1 MASRCHVRPVTAFPS
16 TRASPVREC
25 SHAQVGLPTHQMT
38 QPAAMDPALA
48 ASAASRAGRLALIKQ
63 ELLTATV
70 RLRANRQGPTDA
82 ESFRAHLK
90 KLIGAADQEARQVG
104 YTQGDIRYALYAV
117 VAFVDESVLNSAQP
131 MFRDWPR
138 RPLQDELF
146 GGHVGG
152 EAFFQ
157 YLQQLM
163 TRDPSPELADVL
175 GVYLLCLLLG
185 FQGRYSAAN
194 RDELGLWT
202 SRVRDQVTRIRGG
215 TPPLAPDW
223 AIPSG
228 ESVARTH
235 DPWLRRL
242 LIAGAAT
249 FALAVVLYIVYAIV
263 LRSGG
268 SFA

>member
-1 MASRCHVRPVTAFPS
+1 
-16 TRASPVREC
+16 
-25 SHAQVGLPTHQMT
+25 MT
-38 QPAAMDPALA
+38 QPAVIDQPN
-48 ASAASRAGRLALIKQ
+48 ASAASRSGQLALIVQ
-63 ELLTATV
+63 ELLTAIV

-90 KLIGAADQEARQVG
+90 QLIARADQDARQTG
-104 YTQGDIRYALYAV
+104 YAQGDVRYALYAV
-117 VAFVDESVLNSAQP
+117 VAFIDESILNSAQP

-163 TRDPSPELADVL
+163 ARDPSPDLADVL
-175 GVYLLCLLLG
+175 EVYLLCLLLG
-185 FQGRYSAAN
+185 FQGRYSATN

-202 SRVRDQVTRIRGG
+202 SRLREQLTRMRGG
-215 TPPLAPDW
+215 TPPLAPDG

-228 ESVARTH
+228 EIVARTS

-242 LIAGAAT
+242 LYTAAGTLAI
-249 FALAVVLYIVYAIV
+249 ALALYVIYFIV

-268 SFA
+268 SLA

>member
-1 MASRCHVRPVTAFPS
+1 M
-16 TRASPVREC
+16 
-25 SHAQVGLPTHQMT
+25 THPPAIDA
-38 QPAAMDPALA
+38 PAAPQV
-48 ASAASRAGRLALIKQ
+48 SRGGRLALVVQ

-90 KLIGAADQEARQVG
+90 QLIGAADQEARQLG
-104 YTQGDIRYALYAV
+104 YAQGDVRYALYAV
-117 VAFVDESVLNSAQP
+117 VAFIDESVLNSGQP
-131 MFRDWPR
+131 MFRDWPG

-163 TRDPSPELADVL
+163 TRDPSQDLADVL
-175 GVYLLCLLLG
+175 EVYLLCLLLG
-185 FQGRYSAAN
+185 FQGRYSATN

-223 AIPSG
+223 ALPSG
-228 ESVARTH
+228 EVVARTS
-235 DPWLRRL
+235 DRLLRRL
-242 LIAGAAT
+242 LLAGAAT
-249 FALAVVLYIVYAIV
+249 FGVALALYLIFLVV

-268 SFA
+268 TVA

>member
-1 MASRCHVRPVTAFPS
+1 
-16 TRASPVREC
+16 
-25 SHAQVGLPTHQMT
+25 MT
-38 QPAAMDPALA
+38 NPATIDPAVPPV
-48 ASAASRAGRLALIKQ
+48 SRSGRLALIVQ

-90 KLIGAADQEARQVG
+90 QLIAAADQEARQAG
-104 YTQGDIRYALYAV
+104 YAQGDIRYALYAV
-117 VAFVDESVLNSAQP
+117 VAFIDESVLNSGQA

-163 TRDPSPELADVL
+163 TRDPSPDLADVL
-175 GVYLLCLLLG
+175 EVYLLCLLLG
-185 FQGRYSAAN
+185 FQGRYSATN
-194 RDELGLWT
+194 RDELGLWM
-202 SRVRDQVTRIRGG
+202 SRVRDQVMRIRGG
-215 TPPLAPDW
+215 VPPMAPDW
-223 AIPSG
+223 AIPTG
-228 ESVARTH
+228 EVIARTS
-235 DPWLRRL
+235 DPWLKRL
-242 LIAGAAT
+242 LYAGAGT
-249 FALAVVLYIVYAIV
+249 FGFAVLLYAIYLIV

-268 SFA
+268 SLT

>member
-1 MASRCHVRPVTAFPS
+1 
-16 TRASPVREC
+16 
-25 SHAQVGLPTHQMT
+25 MT
-38 QPAAMDPALA
+38 YPATIDPAAPAV
-48 ASAASRAGRLALIKQ
+48 SRAGRLALIVQ

-90 KLIGAADQEARQVG
+90 QLIAAADQEARQAG
-104 YTQGDIRYALYAV
+104 YAQADVRYALYAV
-117 VAFVDESVLNSAQP
+117 VAFVDESVLNSGQG

-163 TRDPSPELADVL
+163 TRDPSPDLADVL
-175 GVYLLCLLLG
+175 EVYLLCLLLG
-185 FQGRYSAAN
+185 FQGRYSATN

-202 SRVRDQVTRIRGG
+202 SRVRDQVMRIRGG

-223 AIPSG
+223 AIPTG
-228 ESVARTH
+228 EVMARTS

-242 LIAGAAT
+242 LYAGAGTLGVAI
-249 FALAVVLYIVYAIV
+249 VLYFIYLIV

-268 SFA
+268 TIA

>member
-1 MASRCHVRPVTAFPS
+1 
-16 TRASPVREC
+16 
-25 SHAQVGLPTHQMT
+25 MT
-38 QPAAMDPALA
+38 QPAAIDSA
-48 ASAASRAGRLALIKQ
+48 AAPSASRAGQLALIVQ

-90 KLIGAADQEARQVG
+90 QLIARADQDARQAG
-104 YTQGDIRYALYAV
+104 YAQGDVRYALYAV
-117 VAFVDESVLNSAQP
+117 VAFIDESILNSAQP

-163 TRDPSPELADVL
+163 TRDPSQDLADVL
-175 GVYLLCLLLG
+175 EVYLLCLLLG
-185 FQGRYSAAN
+185 FQGRYSATN

-202 SRVRDQVTRIRGG
+202 SRVREQVTRIRGG

-223 AIPSG
+223 AIPTG
-228 ESVARTH
+228 EVLPRTR

-242 LIAGAAT
+242 VFAGAAT
-249 FALAVVLYIVYAIV
+249 LAVAVALYVIYFVV

-268 SFA
+268 TIA

>member
-1 MASRCHVRPVTAFPS
+1 
-16 TRASPVREC
+16 
-25 SHAQVGLPTHQMT
+25 MT
-38 QPAAMDPALA
+38 QPAAIEQAKP
-48 ASAASRAGRLALIKQ
+48 SAVNRSGQLALIVQ
-63 ELLTATV
+63 ELLTAIV

-90 KLIGAADQEARQVG
+90 QLIGRADQDARQAG
-104 YTQGDIRYALYAV
+104 YSQGDVRYALYAV
-117 VAFVDESVLNSAQP
+117 VAFVDESILNSAQP

-163 TRDPSPELADVL
+163 TRDASPDLADVL
-175 GVYLLCLLLG
+175 EVYLLCLLLG
-185 FQGRYSAAN
+185 FQGRYSATN

-202 SRVRDQVTRIRGG
+202 SRVREQLTRMRGG
-215 TPPLAPDW
+215 LQPLAPDW

-228 ESVARTH
+228 EVIARTS
-235 DPWLRRL
+235 DRWLRRL
-242 LIAGAAT
+242 LYVGAGTLAV
-249 FALAVVLYIVYAIV
+249 ALALYVVYLIV
-263 LRSGG
+263 LRSG
-268 SFA
+268 SAIA

>member
-1 MASRCHVRPVTAFPS
+1 
-16 TRASPVREC
+16 
-25 SHAQVGLPTHQMT
+25 MT
-38 QPAAMDPALA
+38 QPAAIDPAA
-48 ASAASRAGRLALIKQ
+48 ASSAARAGHLALIVQ

-90 KLIGAADQEARQVG
+90 QLIARADQDARQAG
-104 YTQGDIRYALYAV
+104 YSQGDVRYALYAV
-117 VAFVDESVLNSAQP
+117 VAFIDESILNSAQP

-163 TRDPSPELADVL
+163 TRDPSPDLADVL
-175 GVYLLCLLLG
+175 EVYLLCLLLG
-185 FQGRYSAAN
+185 FQGRYSATN

-202 SRVRDQVTRIRGG
+202 SRVREQVTRIRGG
-215 TPPLAPDW
+215 VPPIAPDW

-228 ESVARTH
+228 EVVPRTS

-242 LIAGAAT
+242 LFAGAAT
-249 FALAVVLYIVYAIV
+249 LGVALALYIIYFVV
-263 LRSGG
+263 LRSG
-268 SFA
+268 SPVA

>member
-1 MASRCHVRPVTAFPS
+1 M
-16 TRASPVREC
+16 
-25 SHAQVGLPTHQMT
+25 
-38 QPAAMDPALA
+38 
-48 ASAASRAGRLALIKQ
+48 Q

-90 KLIGAADQEARQVG
+90 QLIAVADQEARQAG
-104 YTQGDIRYALYAV
+104 YAQGDIRYAIYAV
-117 VAFVDESVLNSAQP
+117 VAFIDESVLNSAQP

-163 TRDPSPELADVL
+163 MRDPSPDLADVL
-175 GVYLLCLLLG
+175 EVYLLCLLLG
-185 FQGRYSAAN
+185 FQGRYSATN
-194 RDELGLWT
+194 RDELGIWT
-202 SRVRDQVTRIRGG
+202 SRTRELVTRIRGG

-223 AIPSG
+223 AIPTG
-228 ESVARTH
+228 EVIVRER
-235 DPWLRRL
+235 DVWLRRL
-242 LIAGAAT
+242 LFAGAAT
-249 FALAVVLYIVYAIV
+249 LVVALALYVVYLIV
-263 LRSGG
+263 LRSATPIP
-268 SFA
+268 SP

>member
-1 MASRCHVRPVTAFPS
+1 
-16 TRASPVREC
+16 
-25 SHAQVGLPTHQMT
+25 MT
-38 QPAAMDPALA
+38 QPAAIDSA
-48 ASAASRAGRLALIKQ
+48 AAPSASRAGQLALIVQ

-90 KLIGAADQEARQVG
+90 QLIARADQDARQAG
-104 YTQGDIRYALYAV
+104 YAQGDVRYALYAV
-117 VAFVDESVLNSAQP
+117 VAFIDESILNSAQP

-163 TRDPSPELADVL
+163 TRDPSPDLADVL
-175 GVYLLCLLLG
+175 EVYLLCLLLG
-185 FQGRYSAAN
+185 FQGRYSATN

-202 SRVRDQVTRIRGG
+202 SRVREQVARIRGG
-215 TPPLAPDW
+215 TPPIAPDW
-223 AIPSG
+223 AIPTG
-228 ESVARTH
+228 EVIPRSRDA
-235 DPWLRRL
+235 WLRRL
-242 LIAGAAT
+242 LFAGAAT
-249 FALAVVLYIVYAIV
+249 LAVALALYVIYLVV
-263 LRSGG
+263 LRS
-268 SFA
+268 SSPIA

>member
-1 MASRCHVRPVTAFPS
+1 
-16 TRASPVREC
+16 
-25 SHAQVGLPTHQMT
+25 MT
-38 QPAAMDPALA
+38 QPAAIDSA
-48 ASAASRAGRLALIKQ
+48 APAASRAGHLALIVQ

-90 KLIGAADQEARQVG
+90 QLIARADQDARQAG
-104 YTQGDIRYALYAV
+104 YSQGDVRYALYAV
-117 VAFVDESVLNSAQP
+117 VAFIDESILNSAQA

-163 TRDPSPELADVL
+163 TRDPSPDLADVL
-175 GVYLLCLLLG
+175 EVYLLCLLLG
-185 FQGRYSAAN
+185 FQGRYSATN

-202 SRVRDQVTRIRGG
+202 SRVREQVTRIRGG
-215 TPPLAPDW
+215 TPPIAPDW
-223 AIPSG
+223 ALPTG
-228 ESVARTH
+228 EVVPRTR

-242 LIAGAAT
+242 LFAGAAT
-249 FALAVVLYIVYAIV
+249 LAVALALYAVYLVV
-263 LRSGG
+263 LRS
-268 SFA
+268 SSPIA

>member
-1 MASRCHVRPVTAFPS
+1 
-16 TRASPVREC
+16 
-25 SHAQVGLPTHQMT
+25 MT
-38 QPAAMDPALA
+38 QPAVID
-48 ASAASRAGRLALIKQ
+48 ASTAPAASRAGQLALIVQ

-90 KLIGAADQEARQVG
+90 QLIARADQDARQAG

-117 VAFVDESVLNSAQP
+117 VAFIDESILNSAQP

-163 TRDPSPELADVL
+163 TRDPSPDLADVL
-175 GVYLLCLLLG
+175 EVYLLCLLLG

-202 SRVRDQVTRIRGG
+202 SRVREQLTRLRGG
-215 TPPLAPDW
+215 TPPIAPDW

-228 ESVARTH
+228 EVMARTR
-235 DPWLRRL
+235 DAWLRSQL
-242 LIAGAAT
+242 YAGAAVL
-249 FALAVVLYIVYAIV
+249 ALAVVLYVIYFVV
-263 LRSGG
+263 LRSSGPI
-268 SFA
+268 S

>member
-1 MASRCHVRPVTAFPS
+1 
-16 TRASPVREC
+16 
-25 SHAQVGLPTHQMT
+25 MT
-38 QPAAMDPALA
+38 QPAAIESAPSPA
-48 ASAASRAGRLALIKQ
+48 SSRAGHLALIVQ
-63 ELLTATV
+63 ELLTAIV

-90 KLIGAADQEARQVG
+90 QLIARADQDARQAG
-104 YTQGDIRYALYAV
+104 YSQGDVRYALYAV
-117 VAFVDESVLNSAQP
+117 VAFVDESILNSAQP

-163 TRDPSPELADVL
+163 TRDPSPDLADVL
-175 GVYLLCLLLG
+175 EVYLLCLLLG

-202 SRVRDQVTRIRGG
+202 SRLREQLTRMRGG
-215 TPPLAPDW
+215 LAPLAPDW
-223 AIPSG
+223 AIPKG
-228 ESVARTH
+228 EVIARTS

-242 LIAGAAT
+242 LVAGAVT
-249 FALAVVLYIVYAIV
+249 LGLAVVLFLIYWII
-263 LRSGG
+263 LRSGA
-268 SFA
+268 SLP

>member
-1 MASRCHVRPVTAFPS
+1 
-16 TRASPVREC
+16 
-25 SHAQVGLPTHQMT
+25 MT
-38 QPAAMDPALA
+38 QPAAID
-48 ASAASRAGRLALIKQ
+48 SAAAPASSRAGHLALVVQ

-90 KLIGAADQEARQVG
+90 QLIARADQDARQAG
-104 YTQGDIRYALYAV
+104 YAQGDVRYALYAV
-117 VAFVDESVLNSAQP
+117 VAFIDESILNSAQP

-163 TRDPSPELADVL
+163 TRDPSPDLADVL
-175 GVYLLCLLLG
+175 EVYLLCLLLG
-185 FQGRYSAAN
+185 FQGRYSATN

-202 SRVRDQVTRIRGG
+202 SRVREQVTRIRGG
-215 TPPLAPDW
+215 TPPIAPDW
-223 AIPSG
+223 AIPTG
-228 ESVARTH
+228 EVVPRTR

-242 LIAGAAT
+242 LFAGAAT
-249 FALAVVLYIVYAIV
+249 LAVALALYVIYLVV
-263 LRSGG
+263 LRSG
-268 SFA
+268 STIA

>member
-1 MASRCHVRPVTAFPS
+1 
-16 TRASPVREC
+16 
-25 SHAQVGLPTHQMT
+25 MT
-38 QPAAMDPALA
+38 QPAVID
-48 ASAASRAGRLALIKQ
+48 ASTAPAASRAGQLALIVQ

-90 KLIGAADQEARQVG
+90 QLIARADQDARQAG

-117 VAFVDESVLNSAQP
+117 VAFIDESILNSAQP

-163 TRDPSPELADVL
+163 TRDPSPDLADVL
-175 GVYLLCLLLG
+175 EVYLLCLLLG

-202 SRVRDQVTRIRGG
+202 SRMREQLTRMRGG
-215 TPPLAPDW
+215 TPPIAPDW

-228 ESVARTH
+228 EVMARTR
-235 DPWLRRL
+235 DAWLRRL
-242 LIAGAAT
+242 LFAGAAVL
-249 FALAVVLYIVYAIV
+249 ALAVVLYVIYFVV
-263 LRSGG
+263 LRSSGPI
-268 SFA
+268 S

>member
-1 MASRCHVRPVTAFPS
+1 
-16 TRASPVREC
+16 
-25 SHAQVGLPTHQMT
+25 MT
-38 QPAAMDPALA
+38 QPAVIDASPAPA
-48 ASAASRAGRLALIKQ
+48 PSRAGHLALIVQ

-90 KLIGAADQEARQVG
+90 QLIARADQDARQAG

-117 VAFVDESVLNSAQP
+117 VAFIDESILNSAQP

-163 TRDPSPELADVL
+163 TRDPSPDLADVL
-175 GVYLLCLLLG
+175 EVYLLCLLLG

-202 SRVRDQVTRIRGG
+202 SRLREQLTRMRGG
-215 TPPLAPDW
+215 TPPIAPDW

-228 ESVARTH
+228 EVMARTR
-235 DPWLRRL
+235 DAWLRRL
-242 LIAGAAT
+242 LFAGAAVL
-249 FALAVVLYIVYAIV
+249 ALAVVLYVIYFVV
-263 LRSGG
+263 LRSSG
-268 SFA
+268 SIS

>member
-1 MASRCHVRPVTAFPS
+1 
-16 TRASPVREC
+16 
-25 SHAQVGLPTHQMT
+25 MT
-38 QPAAMDPALA
+38 QPAVSDGA
-48 ASAASRAGRLALIKQ
+48 AATASRAGHLALIVQ

-82 ESFRAHLK
+82 ETFRAHLK
-90 KLIGAADQEARQVG
+90 QLIGRADQDARQAG
-104 YTQGDIRYALYAV
+104 YSQGDVRYALYAV
-117 VAFVDESVLNSAQP
+117 VAFIDESILNSAQP

-163 TRDPSPELADVL
+163 SRDGTPDTADVL
-175 GVYLLCLLLG
+175 EVYLLCLLLG
-185 FQGRYSAAN
+185 FQGRYSATN

-202 SRVRDQVTRIRGG
+202 SRLREMLTRMRGG

-223 AIPSG
+223 AIPTG
-228 ESVARTH
+228 EVMPRQS
-235 DPWLRRL
+235 DPRLRRL
-242 LIAGAAT
+242 LYAGAGT
-249 FALAVVLYIVYAIV
+249 LAAAAVLYVVYLIV
-263 LRSGG
+263 LRSHG
-268 SFA
+268 SVA

>member
-1 MASRCHVRPVTAFPS
+1 M
-16 TRASPVREC
+16 
-25 SHAQVGLPTHQMT
+25 TH
-38 QPAAMDPALA
+38 PAAIDPAAGAPTATA
-48 ASAASRAGRLALIKQ
+48 AGRAGRLALIVQ

-82 ESFRAHLK
+82 ESFRAHIK
-90 KLIGAADQEARQVG
+90 QLIAAADQEARQAG
-104 YTQGDIRYALYAV
+104 YAQGDVRYALYAV
-117 VAFVDESVLNSAQP
+117 VAFLDESVLNSAQP

-146 GGHVGG
+146 GGHVAG

-163 TRDPSPELADVL
+163 TRDPSADLADVL
-175 GVYLLCLLLG
+175 EVYLLCLLLG
-185 FQGRYSAAN
+185 FQGRYSATN

-202 SRVRDQVTRIRGG
+202 SRVRELVSRLRGG

-223 AIPSG
+223 AIPTG
-228 ESVARTH
+228 EVVPRTS

-242 LIAGAAT
+242 LVAAAAT
-249 FALAVVLYIVYAIV
+249 LVVALVLYVVYLIV

-268 SFA
+268 PVT

>member
-1 MASRCHVRPVTAFPS
+1 
-16 TRASPVREC
+16 
-25 SHAQVGLPTHQMT
+25 MT
-38 QPAAMDPALA
+38 QPVAID
-48 ASAASRAGRLALIKQ
+48 SAAPAVSRAGRLALIVQ

-70 RLRANRQGPTDA
+70 RLRANQRNPTDA

-90 KLIGAADQEARQVG
+90 QLIGAADQEARQAG
-104 YTQGDIRYALYAV
+104 YAQGDIRYALYAV

-163 TRDPSPELADVL
+163 TRDPSPDQADVL
-175 GVYLLCLLLG
+175 EVYLLCLLLG

-202 SRVRDQVTRIRGG
+202 SRVRDQVTRVRGG
-215 TPPLAPDW
+215 TPAIAPDW
-223 AIPSG
+223 GIPSG
-228 ESVARTH
+228 EVIAQTQ

-242 LIAGAAT
+242 LFAGAGT
-249 FALAVVLYIVYAIV
+249 LAVAIGLWIIYLVV

-268 SFA
+268 SVA

>member
-1 MASRCHVRPVTAFPS
+1 
-16 TRASPVREC
+16 
-25 SHAQVGLPTHQMT
+25 MT
-38 QPAAMDPALA
+38 QPAAIESTPAPA
-48 ASAASRAGRLALIKQ
+48 TSRAGHLALIVQ
-63 ELLTATV
+63 ELLTAIV

-82 ESFRAHLK
+82 ESFRSHLK
-90 KLIGAADQEARQVG
+90 QLIARADQDARQAG
-104 YTQGDIRYALYAV
+104 YSQGDVRYALYAV
-117 VAFVDESVLNSAQP
+117 VAFVDESILNSAQP

-163 TRDPSPELADVL
+163 TRDPSPDLADVL
-175 GVYLLCLLLG
+175 EVYLLCLLLG

-202 SRVRDQVTRIRGG
+202 SRLREQLTRLRGG
-215 TPPLAPDW
+215 LPPIAPDW
-223 AIPSG
+223 GIPTG
-228 ESVARTH
+228 EVIARTR

-242 LIAGAAT
+242 LVAGGVT
-249 FALAVVLYIVYAIV
+249 LGVALALYVIYLII

-268 SFA
+268 ALS

>member
-1 MASRCHVRPVTAFPS
+1 
-16 TRASPVREC
+16 
-25 SHAQVGLPTHQMT
+25 MT
-38 QPAAMDPALA
+38 QPAAIESAPAPA
-48 ASAASRAGRLALIKQ
+48 TSRAGHLALIVQ
-63 ELLTATV
+63 ELLTAIV

-90 KLIGAADQEARQVG
+90 QLIARADQDARQAG
-104 YTQGDIRYALYAV
+104 YTQGDVRYALYAV
-117 VAFVDESVLNSAQP
+117 VAFVDESILNSAQP

-163 TRDPSPELADVL
+163 TRDPSPDLADVL
-175 GVYLLCLLLG
+175 EVYLLCLLLG

-202 SRVRDQVTRIRGG
+202 SRLREQLARMRGG
-215 TPPLAPDW
+215 PPPIAPDW
-223 AIPSG
+223 AIPKG
-228 ESVARTH
+228 EVVTRIR

-242 LIAGAAT
+242 LFAGAAT
-249 FALAVVLYIVYAIV
+249 LGVALALYFIFLII

-268 SFA
+268 AVS

>member
-1 MASRCHVRPVTAFPS
+1 MTHPPAIDA
-16 TRASPVREC
+16 A
-25 SHAQVGLPTHQMT
+25 PT
-38 QPAAMDPALA
+38 PAV
-48 ASAASRAGRLALIKQ
+48 SRAGRLALIVQ

-82 ESFRAHLK
+82 ESFRTHLK
-90 KLIGAADQEARQVG
+90 TLIAAADQDARQTG
-104 YTQGDIRYALYAV
+104 YAQGDIRYVLYAV
-117 VAFVDESVLNSAQP
+117 VAFIDESILNSAQP

-163 TRDPSPELADVL
+163 TRDPSPDLADVL
-175 GVYLLCLLLG
+175 EVYLLCLLLG
-185 FQGRYSAAN
+185 FQGRYSATN

-202 SRVRDQVTRIRGG
+202 SRVRDQITRIRGG

-223 AIPSG
+223 AIPTG
-228 ESVARTH
+228 EVAPRTT

-242 LIAGAAT
+242 LFAGAGT
-249 FALAVVLYIVYAIV
+249 LAAAIVLYIVYLVV

-268 SFA
+268 TIA

>member
-1 MASRCHVRPVTAFPS
+1 
-16 TRASPVREC
+16 
-25 SHAQVGLPTHQMT
+25 MT
-38 QPAAMDPALA
+38 LPAATDPAA
-48 ASAASRAGRLALIKQ
+48 TAPASRAGRLALIVQ

-70 RLRANRQGPTDA
+70 RLRSSRQGPTDA

-90 KLIGAADQEARQVG
+90 QLIAAADQDARQAG
-104 YTQGDIRYALYAV
+104 YAQGDVRYVLYAI
-117 VAFVDESVLNSAQP
+117 VAFVDESILNSAQP
-131 MFRDWPR
+131 MFRDWAR

-163 TRDPSPELADVL
+163 TRDPSPDLADVL
-175 GVYLLCLLLG
+175 EVYLLCLLLG
-185 FQGRYSAAN
+185 FQGRYSATN

-215 TPPLAPDW
+215 VPPLAPDW
-223 AIPSG
+223 AIPAG
-228 ESVARTH
+228 EIMPRMS

-242 LIAGAAT
+242 LIAGGVTLAA
-249 FALAVVLYIVYAIV
+249 ALVLFVVYLLV

-268 SFA
+268 SIA

>member
-1 MASRCHVRPVTAFPS
+1 
-16 TRASPVREC
+16 
-25 SHAQVGLPTHQMT
+25 
-38 QPAAMDPALA
+38 MD
-48 ASAASRAGRLALIKQ
+48 SAASSAGRAGQLALIVQ
-63 ELLTATV
+63 ELLTAIV
-70 RLRANRQGPTDA
+70 RLRSNRQGPTDA
-82 ESFRAHLK
+82 ESFRTHLK
-90 KLIGAADQEARQVG
+90 QLISRADQEARQAG
-104 YTQGDIRYALYAV
+104 YSQGDVRYALYAV
-117 VAFVDESVLNSAQP
+117 VAFVDESILNSAQP

-163 TRDPSPELADVL
+163 TRDPSPDLADVL
-175 GVYLLCLLLG
+175 EVYLLCLLLG

-202 SRVRDQVTRIRGG
+202 SRVRDLLTRMRGG
-215 TPPLAPDW
+215 TPPMAPDW

-228 ESVARTH
+228 EVVAQTR

-242 LIAGAAT
+242 LLAGGGT
-249 FALAVVLYIVYAIV
+249 LGVALALYVLYFIV

-268 SFA
+268 GAA

>member
-1 MASRCHVRPVTAFPS
+1 
-16 TRASPVREC
+16 
-25 SHAQVGLPTHQMT
+25 MT
-38 QPAAMDPALA
+38 QPAAIDPASA
-48 ASAASRAGRLALIKQ
+48 APAASRAGRLALIVQ

-90 KLIGAADQEARQVG
+90 QLIGAADQEARQAG
-104 YTQGDIRYALYAV
+104 YAQGDVRYALYAV

-163 TRDPSPELADVL
+163 TRDPSPDLADVL
-175 GVYLLCLLLG
+175 EVYLLCLLLG

-228 ESVARTH
+228 ETVSRTR

-249 FALAVVLYIVYAIV
+249 LALAVVLYIVYFVV

-268 SFA
+268 SLA

>member
-1 MASRCHVRPVTAFPS
+1 M
-16 TRASPVREC
+16 
-25 SHAQVGLPTHQMT
+25 SH
-38 QPAAMDPALA
+38 PAAIDSVPTPV
-48 ASAASRAGRLALIKQ
+48 ASRAGQLALIVQ

-82 ESFRAHLK
+82 ESFRTHLK
-90 KLIGAADQEARQVG
+90 QLIAAADQDARQAG
-104 YTQGDIRYALYAV
+104 YAQGDVRYVLYAV
-117 VAFVDESVLNSAQP
+117 VAFIDESILNSAQP

-163 TRDPSPELADVL
+163 TRDPSQDLADVL
-175 GVYLLCLLLG
+175 EVYLLCLLLG
-185 FQGRYSAAN
+185 FQGRYSATN

-202 SRVRDQVTRIRGG
+202 SRVREQVTRIRGG

-223 AIPSG
+223 AIPTG
-228 ESVARTH
+228 EVLPRTR

-242 LIAGAAT
+242 VFAGAAT
-249 FALAVVLYIVYAIV
+249 LAVAVALYVIYFVV

-268 SFA
+268 TIA

>member
-1 MASRCHVRPVTAFPS
+1 
-16 TRASPVREC
+16 
-25 SHAQVGLPTHQMT
+25 MT
-38 QPAAMDPALA
+38 QPAAID
-48 ASAASRAGRLALIKQ
+48 SAAAPSSSRAGHLALVVQ

-90 KLIGAADQEARQVG
+90 QLIARADQDARQAG
-104 YTQGDIRYALYAV
+104 YAQGDVRYALYAV
-117 VAFVDESVLNSAQP
+117 VAFIDESILNSAQP

-163 TRDPSPELADVL
+163 TRDPSPDLADVL
-175 GVYLLCLLLG
+175 EVYLLCLLLG
-185 FQGRYSAAN
+185 FQGRYSATN

-202 SRVRDQVTRIRGG
+202 SRVREQVTRIRGG
-215 TPPLAPDW
+215 TPPIAPDW
-223 AIPSG
+223 AIPTG
-228 ESVARTH
+228 EVVLRTR

-242 LIAGAAT
+242 LFAGAAT
-249 FALAVVLYIVYAIV
+249 LAVALALYVIYLVV
-263 LRSGG
+263 LRSGTTI
-268 SFA
+268 A

>member
-1 MASRCHVRPVTAFPS
+1 
-16 TRASPVREC
+16 
-25 SHAQVGLPTHQMT
+25 MT
-38 QPAAMDPALA
+38 QPAVID
-48 ASAASRAGRLALIKQ
+48 ASTAPAASRAGQLALIVQ

-90 KLIGAADQEARQVG
+90 QLIARADQDARQAG

-117 VAFVDESVLNSAQP
+117 VAFIDESILNSAQP

-163 TRDPSPELADVL
+163 TRDPSPDLADVL
-175 GVYLLCLLLG
+175 EVYLLCLLLG

-202 SRVRDQVTRIRGG
+202 SRVREQLTRMRGG
-215 TPPLAPDW
+215 TPPIAPDW

-228 ESVARTH
+228 EVMARTR
-235 DPWLRRL
+235 DAWLRRL
-242 LIAGAAT
+242 LFAGAAVL
-249 FALAVVLYIVYAIV
+249 ALAVVLYVIYFVV
-263 LRSGG
+263 LRSSGPI
-268 SFA
+268 S

>member
-1 MASRCHVRPVTAFPS
+1 
-16 TRASPVREC
+16 
-25 SHAQVGLPTHQMT
+25 MT
-38 QPAAMDPALA
+38 QPAVIDQANARA
-48 ASAASRAGRLALIKQ
+48 VSRSGQLALIVQ
-63 ELLTATV
+63 ELLTAIV

-82 ESFRAHLK
+82 ESFRTHLK
-90 KLIGAADQEARQVG
+90 QLIARADQEARQVG
-104 YTQGDIRYALYAV
+104 YSQGDVRYALYAV
-117 VAFVDESVLNSAQP
+117 VAFIDESILNSAQP

-163 TRDPSPELADVL
+163 TRDPSPDLADVL
-175 GVYLLCLLLG
+175 EVYLLCLLLG

-202 SRVRDQVTRIRGG
+202 SRLREQLTRMRGG

-223 AIPSG
+223 AIPTG
-228 ESVARTH
+228 EVIARTT

-242 LIAGAAT
+242 LFAGAAT
-249 FALAVVLYIVYAIV
+249 LAVALVLYIVYLIV

-268 SFA
+268 SIA

>member
-1 MASRCHVRPVTAFPS
+1 
-16 TRASPVREC
+16 
-25 SHAQVGLPTHQMT
+25 MT
-38 QPAAMDPALA
+38 QPAAIESAPAPA
-48 ASAASRAGRLALIKQ
+48 TSRAGHLALIVQ
-63 ELLTATV
+63 ELLTAIV

-90 KLIGAADQEARQVG
+90 QLIARADQDARQAG
-104 YTQGDIRYALYAV
+104 YSQGDVRYALYAV
-117 VAFVDESVLNSAQP
+117 VAFVDESILNSAQP

-163 TRDPSPELADVL
+163 TRDPSPDLADIL
-175 GVYLLCLLLG
+175 EVYLLCLLLG

-202 SRVRDQVTRIRGG
+202 SRLREQLTRMRGG
-215 TPPLAPDW
+215 LPPLAPDW
-223 AIPSG
+223 AIPTG
-228 ESVARTH
+228 EVVTRTS

-242 LIAGAAT
+242 LFAGAAT
-249 FALAVVLYIVYAIV
+249 LGVALVLYIIYLII

-268 SFA
+268 SVS

>member
-1 MASRCHVRPVTAFPS
+1 
-16 TRASPVREC
+16 
-25 SHAQVGLPTHQMT
+25 MT
-38 QPAAMDPALA
+38 QPAILDP
-48 ASAASRAGRLALIKQ
+48 SANRTGRLALIVQ

-90 KLIGAADQEARQVG
+90 QLIATADQEARQAG
-104 YTQGDIRYALYAV
+104 YAQGDVRYALYAV

-131 MFRDWPR
+131 IFRDWPR

-157 YLQQLM
+157 YLHQLM
-163 TRDPSPELADVL
+163 MRDPSPDLADVL
-175 GVYLLCLLLG
+175 EVYLLCLLLG
-185 FQGRYSAAN
+185 FQGRYSATN

-202 SRVRDQVTRIRGG
+202 SRVREQVTRIRGG
-215 TPPLAPDW
+215 TPPIAPDW
-223 AIPSG
+223 AIPTG
-228 ESVARTH
+228 EVIARTS

-242 LIAGAAT
+242 LFAGAAT
-249 FALAVVLYIVYAIV
+249 LVVALGLWIIYVIV

-268 SFA
+268 TIA

>member
-1 MASRCHVRPVTAFPS
+1 
-16 TRASPVREC
+16 
-25 SHAQVGLPTHQMT
+25 MT
-38 QPAAMDPALA
+38 QPAVIDQANAPAV
-48 ASAASRAGRLALIKQ
+48 SRSGQLALIVQ
-63 ELLTATV
+63 ELLTAIV

-82 ESFRAHLK
+82 ESFRTHLK
-90 KLIGAADQEARQVG
+90 QLIARADQEARQVG
-104 YTQGDIRYALYAV
+104 YSQGDVRYALYAV
-117 VAFVDESVLNSAQP
+117 VAFIDESILNSAQP

-163 TRDPSPELADVL
+163 TRDPSPDLADVL
-175 GVYLLCLLLG
+175 EVYLLCLLLG

-202 SRVRDQVTRIRGG
+202 SRLREQLTRMRGG

-223 AIPSG
+223 AIPTG
-228 ESVARTH
+228 EVIARTT

-242 LIAGAAT
+242 LFAGAAT
-249 FALAVVLYIVYAIV
+249 LAVALVLYIVYLIV

-268 SFA
+268 SIA